1 MGPGPRPGPGP
12 GRASGAGRTGERLR
26 RRSPGSLRTAVV
38 AALVEQP
45 AHGYDLTNRLNRRM
59 GPVLQADP
67 RRVYEV
73 LEQLEKEGLA
83 RSTEQHAADAPHRPR
98 RVFSATE
105 RGRAAYAG
113 WLCEREPVPLA
124 RADIYALVAFSGP
137 EQAPSLLAK
146 LDDYEMDCMEMQEQA
161 AEVDLGRA
169 SWRSR
174 MFNVTR
180 AAVSEQLQ
188 AEIRWIV
195 RVRREIEEYLAEVS

>member
-1 MGPGPRPGPGP
+1 MGFEQVVGTGPETGPRPGMGGRPETGARPGMGRRTETGPRLGMEPRPGMGPGPGP
-12 GRASGAGRTGERLR
+12 GSASGAGRTGERLR

-67 RRVYEV
+67 RRIYEV

-83 RSTEQHAADAPHRPR
+83 HSTEQHAAGAPHRPR

-113 WLCEREPVPLA
+113 WLGEREPVPLA
-124 RADIYALVAFSGP
+124 RADIYAL
-137 EQAPSLLAK
+137 
-146 LDDYEMDCMEMQEQA
+146 
-161 AEVDLGRA
+161 
-169 SWRSR
+169 
-174 MFNVTR
+174 
-180 AAVSEQLQ
+180 
-188 AEIRWIV
+188 
-195 RVRREIEEYLAEVS
+195 